1 MTFLD
6 DDRPKKRAAAQPGE
20 ILADLSVDE
29 LKARIAL
36 YQGEIERL
44 EAEIAAKEKH
54 MKAAESFFRR

>member
-6 DDRPKKRAAAQPGE
+6 DDRPKKTPAAQPGE
-20 ILADLSVDE
+20 NLADLSVDE
-29 LKARIAL
+29 LKARIAI

-44 EAEIAAKEKH
+44 EREIAAKEKH